1 MPDMA
6 NIVVKMANGTTDITY
21 SKAAASAGDKSPAV
35 WKSESVGTV
44 LAGRPTLTLT
54 SMNNGTR
61 KSRRLRAS
69 YIYPKVRTDAQAQ
82 TIVVGGAS
90 AEASFLVPQDMTAAE
105 INEYANQFANLLASA
120 LIKSSVTSGY
130 APT

>member
-35 WKSESVGTV
+35 WKSETVGTV

-54 SMNNGTR
+54 SMDNGTR

-69 YIYPKVRTDAQAQ
+69 YIYPKVRTDAQSQ
-82 TIVVGGAS
+82 TIVNGGAS

-105 INEYANQFANLLASA
+105 IAEYANQFANLLASA

-130 APT
+130 SPT